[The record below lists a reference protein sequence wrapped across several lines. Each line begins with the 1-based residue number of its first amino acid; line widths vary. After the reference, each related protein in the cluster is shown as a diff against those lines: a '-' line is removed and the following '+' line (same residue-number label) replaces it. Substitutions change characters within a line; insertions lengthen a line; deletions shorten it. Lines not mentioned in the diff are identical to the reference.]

1 MKRLC
6 LAIGMLLSI
15 ALGFNEVQAQT
26 SMRSVVGVGA
36 QQTEENGLLR
46 ISGTFGQAIIG
57 TQAVATQTTHQG
69 FWGPLARTTSTSGQA
84 VAGLPAGHLGVR
96 ATENPFTTT
105 TQLEV
110 YLPQSGVM
118 TVRLYDGLGREVAVL
133 YESETD
139 AGTHRI
145 VLDGTHLSS
154 GRYVVS
160 VINGGEQQSLSLLLV
175 Q

>member
-6 LAIGMLLSI
+6 LAIGMLLGI
-15 ALGFNEVQAQT
+15 ALGFSEARAQM
-26 SMRSVVGVGA
+26 SMRTVLGVGA
-36 QQTEENGLLR
+36 QQTEDNGLLR

-57 TQAVATQTTHQG
+57 TQTVATQTTHQG
-69 FWGPLARTTSTSGQA
+69 FWGPMARTSSTPGQA
-84 VAGLPAGHLGVR
+84 VAGLPAGHLGLR

-105 TQLEV
+105 TELEV
-110 YLPQSGVM
+110 YLPGSGVT
-118 TVRLYDGLGREVAVL
+118 TVRLYDGLGREVEVL
-133 YESETD
+133 YEGETS